1 MAIYKRQ
8 LKNGLNSYQVINW
21 VGAKQV
27 CKRFRNKKDAEKYDL
42 EMKLRNKSNQE
53 CQNTV
58 DQLVTV
64 EELAIIWLDRHAELN
79 KAPSS
84 VERDKT
90 YLRNQI
96 FPRFGKT
103 RANEIKPHQIEFWL
117 GDMAKQKLSPK
128 TANDAFSLFRKI
140 LHDSVRWGLIAFNPA
155 SGVKKL
161 KRPAV
166 DYNFWEQVEANSF
179 LDYVKTEDPIK
190 YPVFVMALNTG
201 LRKGELAALKWD
213 CVDLNNKLIRVKRSF
228 CSKLKTYNEY
238 TKNKKIRSVPINDV
252 LVELLIGLKQN
263 KIGDDDFVL
272 PRIDYEHLHRTIKV
286 MAENAGIR
294 KIRFH
299 DLRHTCASHLVINGV
314 RLEKVQAVLGHS
326 SINMTQRYVH
336 LSPEHL
342 IGTTDVL
349 NFGAREDADVI
360 SIVSEANKRKVAGL
374 LSNCYQVEPKKDNKP
389 TKSKS

>member
-1 MAIYKRQ
+1 M
-8 LKNGLNSYQVINW
+8 
-21 VGAKQV
+21 
-27 CKRFRNKKDAEKYDL
+27 
-42 EMKLRNKSNQE
+42 
-53 CQNTV
+53 
-58 DQLVTV
+58 
-64 EELAIIWLDRHAELN
+64 
-79 KAPSS
+79 
-84 VERDKT
+84 
-90 YLRNQI
+90 
-96 FPRFGKT
+96 
-103 RANEIKPHQIEFWL
+103 
-117 GDMAKQKLSPK
+117 
-128 TANDAFSLFRKI
+128 
-140 LHDSVRWGLIAFNPA
+140 
-155 SGVKKL
+155 
-161 KRPAV
+161 

-360 SIVSEANKRKVAGL
+360 SIVSEANKRKVVEQTGRGPK
-374 LSNCYQVEPKKDNKP
+374 NCSTIQQRSCRKTSYYFEQLN
-389 TKSKS
+389 T